1 MARDP
6 KQLRKAYEYK
16 LGKDLVAKLSDEQI
30 AKLSKYYNSL
40 SPAEQSKVDSELIQ
54 GQGEFL
60 DSARSMARKK
70 EVTVDSEPKPTT
82 PKVQS
87 RKKVPIEKGEKT
99 SSKKP
104 SALVIYKPDTK
115 KSEDVIANED
125 IDPSILSA
133 LGLDDGVDIDYDT
146 YKTLLREKMAAGR
159 MTDTKMSS
167 SETKMFT
174 DEYKRTKGKTGKFV
188 VNTNKTNVNKIINS
202 GRALTGGVRGG
213 ALVRRDASKQEDNKE
228 QIEDAV
234 TETIPDSFIKVS
246 AALDS
251 INQILARQLNLDKK
265 EADTEKSEA
274 EQAKRE
280 SKEEGAEKGRIKSVV
295 TGVANV
301 VKKAP
306 FFDTIMNYLKNI
318 ALGSAVLA
326 FMKWLEN
333 PENQKKLEDF
343 GNFIVDNLPIIFGGL
358 TAILALNIGTKLMA
372 LLGVLKA
379 VAIGLGPALA
389 AIAAAALIWK
399 GGQEGGKAVQDYI
412 DRQRGG
418 GPTTSPESGR
428 TYDYTTIQGM
438 RQYLSNILQQTDPRT
453 NWFGVPEE
461 YKKYQDPEVRSQIE
475 AQLQQL
481 SELEKRM
488 ETTKSLNDDLFR
500 ARENVKK
507 QKEKIDKMKSSG
519 ASEGDIEKEEEYLKT
534 LQKYESTFA
543 TNLEASRTKQHKL
556 FENVDLES
564 LDPDIVDLLPDELRK
579 SLADDIKKNKQNQSQ
594 PQEPLVPGTPQ
605 VAPQSA
611 ALPTATGVGR
621 QGTTQT
627 ADYGTGSGAGSK
639 GYIIVPGHAAGGG
652 APGEMEL
659 TPELARNLVEN
670 VRKRVGG
677 NVPIRVMDMH
687 SETADTD
694 AAFSKQQDKLKELEK
709 QGYEVIELHMD
720 ASMESGEGT
729 GRGVILPMPG
739 TDEINPVEAD
749 FARTAGA
756 FGRKHRGGLA
766 GTNRGVSLI
775 ELGNMS
781 PELQEQVLRGQG
793 LSKRQLD
800 ALTKPL
806 EDSLIR
812 GMGLE
817 IKAPPTPDVPSPPA
831 QRVSFIPLDG
841 TQPGASP
848 VIASSHASQ
857 DTPSVFSP
865 SDPNDSSSLLNRSIY
880 NAPVV

>member
-280 SKEEGAEKGRIKSVV
+280 SKEKGAEKGRIKSVV

-358 TAILALNIGTKLMA
+358 AAILALNIGAKLMA
-372 LLGVLKA
+372 FLGILKTI
-379 VAIGLGPALA
+379 AISLGPTLGL
-389 AIAAAALIWK
+389 IAAGAAA
-399 GGQEGGKAVQDYI
+399 GAQADQQRRQEEE
-412 DRQRGG
+412 RQRQDRSREDQARRESGLPDLTPEEQRRRQTYDDARSSAGRWGDAAGQGG
-418 GPTTSPESGR
+418 GPSAQAGAAFADWLASQFREPGTSLYLANKEKLRLEGQLESQR
-428 TYDYTTIQGM
+428 EREK
-438 RQYLSNILQQTDPRT
+438 RQKEAIAKL
-453 NWFGVPEE
+453 EE
-461 YKKYQDPEVRSQIE
+461 QDPGWWRDFLLSQRKNDLQRAQRRIDELENNIE
-475 AQLQQL
+475 FANKRIEDIKAEEKEKFLKEHGSGAQLPPHLQDNP
-481 SELEKRM
+481 
-488 ETTKSLNDDLFR
+488 TTTPQ
-500 ARENVKK
+500 V
-507 QKEKIDKMKSSG
+507 
-519 ASEGDIEKEEEYLKT
+519 
-534 LQKYESTFA
+534 
-543 TNLEASRTKQHKL
+543 
-556 FENVDLES
+556 
-564 LDPDIVDLLPDELRK
+564 
-579 SLADDIKKNKQNQSQ
+579 Q
-594 PQEPLVPGTPQ
+594 PQEPMVPGTPQ
-605 VAPQSA
+605 VAPQRA

-627 ADYGTGSGAGSK
+627 ADYGTGSGAPSK

-687 SETADTD
+687 SQTADTD

-720 ASMESGEGT
+720 ASMESGQGT

-749 FARTAGA
+749 FARTSGA

>member
-99 SSKKP
+99 SNKKP

-202 GRALTGGVRGG
+202 GKALTGGVRGG

-280 SKEEGAEKGRIKSVV
+280 SKEKGAEKGRIKSVV

-333 PENQKKLEDF
+333 PENQEKLENF

-358 TAILALNIGTKLMA
+358 AAILALNIGAKLLSFLG
-372 LLGVLKA
+372 LLKGI
-379 VAIGLGPALA
+379 AIGLGPLLLKLGAVV
-389 AIAAAALIWK
+389 AIAAAPFVAAIAVQDEGEKAILRNYESTYGKEDAETGIFITKLRDQYGRMASQGDRDRLLSDEDKEIANYLEIADEALKKRQKLREEEKRI
-399 GGQEGGKAVQDYI
+399 QDYI
-412 DRQRGG
+412 DAGEVTDARTKRLEELEELIGQENQKIDGILGQLEIDGKSMDELKRDFRENLVLPQTDLSKELYPKSGVG
-418 GPTTSPESGR
+418 EEMSGVPLHYGQGEDTPEEGTGLLQGR
-428 TYDYTTIQGM
+428 TNPFERFLKETAGTTRSPVSSDANYDVIIP
-438 RQYLSNILQQTDPRT
+438 LDHA
-453 NWFGVPEE
+453 
-461 YKKYQDPEVRSQIE
+461 KKAGSV
-475 AQLQQL
+475 
-481 SELEKRM
+481 
-488 ETTKSLNDDLFR
+488 
-500 ARENVKK
+500 
-507 QKEKIDKMKSSG
+507 
-519 ASEGDIEKEEEYLKT
+519 
-534 LQKYESTFA
+534 
-543 TNLEASRTKQHKL
+543 
-556 FENVDLES
+556 
-564 LDPDIVDLLPDELRK
+564 
-579 SLADDIKKNKQNQSQ
+579 ADDPSGTSFGQSNSTGADGREREHQ
-594 PQEPLVPGTPQ
+594 DR
-605 VAPQSA
+605 A
-611 ALPTATGVGR
+611 A
-621 QGTTQT
+621 Q
-627 ADYGTGSGAGSK
+627 
-639 GYIIVPGHAAGGG
+639 
-652 APGEMEL
+652 
-659 TPELARNLVEN
+659 
-670 VRKRVGG
+670 
-677 NVPIRVMDMH
+677 
-687 SETADTD
+687 
-694 AAFSKQQDKLKELEK
+694 KLKSELEK
-709 QGYEVIELHMD
+709 QGIRVKIVTPEEHGNYQDYDKFIRSQSEKGVRVVPLHFD
-720 ASMESGEGT
+720 AITEG
-729 GRGVILPMPG
+729 GGVGFLTRTRAGDQADAEFAAPIQQAL
-739 TDEINPVEAD
+739 AD
-749 FARTAGA
+749 FQKKNPDLGNLGQDTMGNATVNQGAASPTA
-756 FGRKHRGGLA
+756 
-766 GTNRGVSLI
+766 LI
-775 ELGNMS
+775 ELGEMVRWEQKHGKNFTDS
-781 PELQEQVLRGQG
+781 PEFME
-793 LSKRQLD
+793 
-800 ALTKPL
+800 
-806 EDSLIR
+806 LIR
-812 GMGLE
+812 GVAGG
-817 IKAPPTPDVPSPPA
+817 IGQNFGDAPTPAQLSPDQDMTEPPPPPA